1 MTTVSMLL
9 KSWAMPLAR
18 ALARDRLPPEEP
30 AREELAEILRAAE
43 HGASLTQQLLVFGR
57 REGVE
62 AEPIDLNAVV
72 HDLVRLLRRTIG
84 ENIDLD
90 VNVEPMLAHVL
101 ATPSELEQIVLN
113 LAINARDAMP
123 TGGRLRIETGTVSPK
138 PEWAF
143 EDPEAGPGP
152 YARLRVADDGVG
164 MPREV
169 DARARS
175 SRSSRPSRDREP
187 A

>member
-123 TGGRLRIETGTVSPK
+123 TGGRAQDRDRDRLAEARVGLRRPRG
-138 PEWAF
+138 
-143 EDPEAGPGP
+143 GPGALCAP
-152 YARLRVADDGVG
+152 ARCG
-164 MPREV
+164 
-169 DARARS
+169 
-175 SRSSRPSRDREP
+175 
-187 A
+187 